1 MLVLKVYDYDNP
13 GVAHS
18 LVVDDKDCYCTH
30 EYNGFDT
37 LTFSIETQHELY
49 SKIIE
54 EVKVDAFSNRFV
66 VKKIDE
72 HSDLVTV
79 TCNIDVDDWKKD
91 VFIDYRRTNSKITS
105 IMSEI
110 LPSGWLII
118 YDANVNVSKRTTVE
132 YQTGTAFRCATALE
146 ILDAVSEAYSV
157 VFNFDSVDKIV
168 GVINPNAKLPT
179 GEYFIEGLNLQ
190 SIGYNGDSTSL
201 ATRVYA
207 YGKKDEETGEYVTIE
222 SVNDGKPYVEDLSYC
237 NKVISASV
245 VDERYTIPENLKEY
259 AESVLAGICRPV
271 TSYQCDASNF
281 VTGTTLYSVVTLVD
295 KRRKTRLAH
304 QCIKHVEYN
313 NHFYDK
319 LTLSADTPSIE
330 SLVKG
335 TASQRDLANLTSTVS
350 DLSNYV
356 DTIAGLEIDN
366 NSGYFRWLLNANNS
380 PIGLY
385 ILIDSDEL
393 SDVTKL
399 YRWTNEGLK
408 FSSTGVSGTFTD
420 VLTNDGKIGEELFKS
435 QLDPLIRLVKCGT
448 SHIESNGY
456 VYVYLD
462 TDFYNELT
470 NLGCTYTVFVQPLGG
485 GTITSVVKNLSSFVV
500 NGDAGVDF
508 DWCIHARRITPDA

>member
-1 MLVLKVYDYDNP
+1 MLVLKVYDYDDP
-13 GVAHS
+13 SVAHS
-18 LVVDDKDCYCTH
+18 LVVDDNDCYCTH

-54 EVKVDAFSNRFV
+54 EVKIDVFSNRFV

-118 YDANVNVSKRTTVE
+118 YDANVDVNKRTTVE
-132 YQTGTAFRCATALE
+132 YQTGTPFRCVTALE
-146 ILDAVSEAYSV
+146 ILDAVSEAYGV
-157 VFNFDSVDKIV
+157 VFNFDSVDKII

-190 SIGYNGDSTSL
+190 SIGYNGDSTSF

-222 SVNDGKPYVEDLSYC
+222 SVNDGKPYVEDFSYC
-237 NKVISASV
+237 NKVISISV
-245 VDERYTIPENLKEY
+245 VDERYTVPENLKEY
-259 AESVLAGICRPV
+259 AESVLSGVCKPV
-271 TSYQCDASNF
+271 TSYQCDVNNF
-281 VTGTTLYSVVTLVD
+281 DAGTNLYSVVILVD

-304 QCIKHVEYN
+304 QCIKYVEYN
-313 NHFYDK
+313 NHFYDN

-335 TASQRDLANLTSTVS
+335 NASQRDVDNLTSTVS

-366 NSGYFRWLLNANNS
+366 NNGYFRWLLNANNGA
-380 PIGLY
+380 IGLY
-385 ILIDSDEL
+385 AFIDSDEPTT
-393 SDVTKL
+393 VTKL

-408 FSSTGVSGTFTD
+408 FSSTGINGTFID
-420 VLTNDGKIGEELFKS
+420 VLTNEGKIGEELLKS
-435 QLDPLIRLVKCGT
+435 QIDPVVRLVRCGT
-448 SHIESNGY
+448 SRIELGGHT
-456 VYVYLD
+456 YVYLD

-470 NLGCTYTVFVQPLGG
+470 SLGYSYSVFVQPLDG
-485 GTITSVVKNLSSFVV
+485 GTITSVTKNLSSFVV
-500 NGDAGVDF
+500 NGAAGVDF
-508 DWCIHARRITPDA
+508 DWCVRARRIT